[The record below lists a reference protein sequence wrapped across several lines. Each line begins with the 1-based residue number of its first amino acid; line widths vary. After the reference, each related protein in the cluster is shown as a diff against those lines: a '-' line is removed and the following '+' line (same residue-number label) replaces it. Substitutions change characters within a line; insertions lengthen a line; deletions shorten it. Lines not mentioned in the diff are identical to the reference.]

1 MYRLTSCFPSFF
13 RPFRTLERLI
23 TLSNNGKLC
32 REMSTYVRDTR
43 AVQILKENDDL
54 CKDALERGV
63 FTVLYDMKP
72 LLVKAT
78 GRRGLSIPW
87 WDTNE
92 LMQKLFQLRMDPEA
106 ILPQCVLLNGCTEQH
121 TTRFAFNISSKN
133 IAGTKDVPSDLQ
145 TQVEETFGASVF
157 NVRKALFVV
166 SPTEGQLMSQ
176 FCSQCGGNS
185 TKNLAGSKRRCAAC
199 EAEHYPQMAPVGI
212 VLVSHEDKCL
222 LARQKQFPPGMYS
235 ALAGFCDMGESLED
249 TVRREVAEEVGLEVD
264 TVSYMSSQHWPFPHS
279 SIMLGCNA
287 TVRSMELEVDKTELE
302 DAQWFSLPQIQVALM
317 AGPLGF
323 DHSKKTSES
332 IPLWIP
338 PREAIAHQLIRNWA
352 EKKLKSL

>member
-1 MYRLTSCFPSFF
+1 
-13 RPFRTLERLI
+13 
-23 TLSNNGKLC
+23 
-32 REMSTYVRDTR
+32 
-43 AVQILKENDDL
+43 
-54 CKDALERGV
+54 
-63 FTVLYDMKP
+63 
-72 LLVKAT
+72 
-78 GRRGLSIPW
+78 
-87 WDTNE
+87 
-92 LMQKLFQLRMDPEA
+92 
-106 ILPQCVLLNGCTEQH
+106 
-121 TTRFAFNISSKN
+121 
-133 IAGTKDVPSDLQ
+133 
-145 TQVEETFGASVF
+145 
-157 NVRKALFVV
+157 
-166 SPTEGQLMSQ
+166 
-176 FCSQCGGNS
+176 
-185 TKNLAGSKRRCAAC
+185 
-199 EAEHYPQMAPVGI
+199 MAPVGI